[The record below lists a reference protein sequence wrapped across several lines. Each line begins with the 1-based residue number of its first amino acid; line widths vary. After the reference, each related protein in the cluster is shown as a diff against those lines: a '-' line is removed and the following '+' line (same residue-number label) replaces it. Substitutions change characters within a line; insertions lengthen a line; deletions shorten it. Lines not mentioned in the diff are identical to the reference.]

1 MNTGVAL
8 RRKSGEIIKMK
19 ISEEGKQLIMK
30 FEGCVLEPYRCS
42 AGVLTQGYGHTRTV
56 VEGQNWSQEHAE
68 EMLSHDLEEFEGYI
82 NELVAVPVKQSMFD
96 ALVAWCFNI
105 GPTNAKSSS
114 AIRLLN
120 EGKYEEVPASMR
132 LWNKI
137 TVNGQ
142 KEVSEGLVRRREAE
156 SLLFEGKDW
165 THI

>member
-1 MNTGVAL
+1 MSTGVAK
-8 RRKSGEIIKMK
+8 RRKSGEIIKMN

-30 FEGCVLEPYRCS
+30 FEGCRLEPYRCS
-42 AGVLTQGYGHTRTV
+42 ANVLTIGYGHTRTV
-56 VEGQNWSQEHAE
+56 VEGQNWSQDHAE
-68 EMLSHDLEEFEGYI
+68 HMLGVDLEEFEGYI
-82 NELVAVPVKQSMFD
+82 NNLVQVPIQQSMFD

-105 GPTNAKSSS
+105 GPANAKSSS

-120 EGKYEEVPASMR
+120 EGKYDEVPASMR

-142 KEVSEGLVRRREAE
+142 KQVSEGLVRRREAE